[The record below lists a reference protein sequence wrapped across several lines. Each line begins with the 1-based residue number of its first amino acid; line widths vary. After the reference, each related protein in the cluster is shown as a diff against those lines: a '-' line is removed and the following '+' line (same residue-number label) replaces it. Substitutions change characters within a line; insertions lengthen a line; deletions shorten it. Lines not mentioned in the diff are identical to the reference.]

1 MSDMG
6 MLWNLLLSIAAGA
19 TVWWIR
25 GVDTRILEV
34 RKLISVTREEIA
46 KDYALKDDVEKDIQK
61 LLDRFDRLDTKLDR
75 ILDRMMNNV
84 GK

>member
-1 MSDMG
+1 MPDVG
-6 MLWNLLLSIAAGA
+6 MLWNLLLSVAAGA

-25 GVDTRILEV
+25 GVDARIQEV
-34 RKLISVTREEIA
+34 RKLISLTREEMA

-61 LLDRFDRLDTKLDR
+61 LLDRFDRLETKLDR
-75 ILDRMMNNV
+75 ILDRVVSNV